1 MITVDYLK
9 TVVTKLFDDTPS
21 VIVRNICPNSGKA
34 VLDSITINTIG
45 ELSQEQRK
53 GLELATIIDD
63 YWPEGDNELCEVVC
77 TRTQ

>member
-1 MITVDYLK
+1 MIIVDYLK

-45 ELSQEQRK
+45 QLSQEQRN
-53 GLELATIIDD
+53 G
-63 YWPEGDNELCEVVC
+63 Y
-77 TRTQ
+77 